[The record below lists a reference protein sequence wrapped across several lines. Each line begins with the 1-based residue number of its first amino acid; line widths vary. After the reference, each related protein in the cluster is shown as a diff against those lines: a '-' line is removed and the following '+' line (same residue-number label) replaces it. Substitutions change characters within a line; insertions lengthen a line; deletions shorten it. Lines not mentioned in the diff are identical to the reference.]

1 MNCGTSPIVP
11 VYTTNDSA
19 FYFDEGTIAAVYRI
33 DSFYCVVT
41 KTNSDEYITYSN
53 LLSTPYKK
61 GDRLQY
67 GAYVGRLG
75 KSDDDAMLNQ
85 LDILV
90 MTQRSPEE
98 IEKLKEYGKR
108 RRIDEHKSLM
118 YDECVRYILRK
129 MKAECSSNSATAL

>member
-1 MNCGTSPIVP
+1 MNI
-11 VYTTNDSA
+11 
-19 FYFDEGTIAAVYRI
+19 
-33 DSFYCVVT
+33 
-41 KTNSDEYITYSN
+41 ITYSN

-61 GDRLQY
+61 GDRLQYY

-90 MTQRSPEE
+90 MTQKDLREE